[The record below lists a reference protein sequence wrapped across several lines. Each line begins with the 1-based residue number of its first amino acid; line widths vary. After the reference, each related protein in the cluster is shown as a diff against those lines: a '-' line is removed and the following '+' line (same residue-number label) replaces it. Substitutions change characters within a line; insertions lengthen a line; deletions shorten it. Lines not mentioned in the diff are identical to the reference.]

1 MSEEAKQV
9 KFTKEELEK
18 IQNIQSSYANITTRL
33 GQLSV
38 GRVRLEQQLESLDG
52 EYDGLIKSFKEQ
64 QAEEQKF
71 LDSITEK
78 YGQGTLNPDTGEFTP
93 EKSQ

>member
-64 QAEEQKF
+64 QDDEQKF
-71 LDSITEK
+71 LDEITKK
-78 YGQGTLNPDTGEFTP
+78 YGQGTLNQDTGTFTP
-93 EKSQ
+93 NKSE